1 MHFIIMIHDTVH
13 IYTVFNYIY
22 IHSVI
27 SLLLIPLFFYLF
39 FVFFYLSFYF
49 RPSLFVLL
57 NVFYRK
63 ATKNYRLA
71 ALSQWKHALGGAS
84 GTALVAEGLGE

>member
-1 MHFIIMIHDTVH
+1 MRSSAF
-13 IYTVFNYIY
+13 
-22 IHSVI
+22 
-27 SLLLIPLFFYLF
+27 PLFSALF
-39 FVFFYLSFYF
+39 RSCFSFDM
-49 RPSLFVLL
+49 
-57 NVFYRK
+57 K